1 MTYQTS
7 NPNYDTTD
15 ADADEASL
23 LVCTAVDASPGLSFG
38 HDEGLATKKK
48 HGVPRVAVVVATCLF
63 LATLVV
69 LYPGSR
75 IRSSNNRAPDATTL
89 WNQAVHGIR
98 CCPQSDDY
106 CNMKYYT
113 LFLGRGCIRSS
124 CFACADG
131 SNCCLKNAGY
141 DYSCPNCCSACENGS
156 MCCFSN
162 KGRFDSSCPNCGTS
176 F

>member
-89 WNQAVHGIR
+89 WNQAVQRIS
-98 CCPQSDDY
+98 CCPKSWNDKHKFCPDSISDH
-106 CNMKYYT
+106 YT
-113 LFLGRGCIRSS
+113 RWALGGCARNS
-124 CFACADG
+124 CFACKDG
-131 SNCCLKNAGY
+131 SNCCYHENGDY
-141 DYSCPNCCSACENGS
+141 DY
-156 MCCFSN
+156 N
-162 KGRFDSSCPNCGTS
+162 KGGWFDFSCPNCGTS